1 MKTEQFDAFVRMNVL
16 FIQNAW
22 WVGGFSVLLPIRM
35 KNYKTMNIFKG
46 LTLAALLLAGA
57 GNLVAQGTV
66 EDYKRAY
73 SLRGKFTSDKVYYS
87 GVSPRWIGDTHT
99 FWYVRHTPEG
109 DRYVKV
115 DANKQT
121 RTDLFNHDKLA
132 TALAKSTGRKVD
144 GKRLNLQSLSVND
157 RQDTLRFQYDGKNF
171 TYAIKKNRLEDK
183 GRIHY
188 PQRGQ
193 QRHWM
198 EVDDEKGGRPVTSPD
213 GKHEAFIKNDNIYIR
228 NRATGRERAL
238 SIDGTLGNYYSSYIQ
253 WSPDSRYVFSARIRP
268 VEKRYVY
275 YVESSPKDQL
285 QPKLHKQEYAKPG
298 DELRSKVPCIYE
310 VETGRAII
318 PSTELFD
325 KQYELF
331 WFRWNEQGPGV
342 TFEYNERGHQVYRLL
357 ELSAE
362 TGKVRTVV
370 EEKSNTFVNHQRMYR
385 RFLRGGNELIWMSER
400 DNWNHLYLYDYATGK
415 VKNQITKGPWYVR
428 EVLHVDEEA
437 RQIYFTANGMEVD
450 KGQVNSSTAKE
461 DPYLIRYYRINFDGT
476 GLTCLTP
483 DEGNHTATF
492 SRDRKYLVDVYSLVD
507 RAPEASVR
515 RVSDGSLVM
524 PLEKADI
531 TKLLETGW
539 RAPEVFVAKG
549 RDGKTDMWGIIVR
562 PTNFD
567 PNKKYPIIEYIY
579 AGPGSHYVPK
589 SFSTYNYNMT
599 ALAELGFIVV
609 QLDGMGTSFRSKEFE
624 DVCYKNLKDAGFPD
638 RKAWIRAAAE
648 KYPYMDID
656 RVGIFGASAGGQEST
671 TAVLLHPEFYKAAY
685 SACGCHDNRMD
696 KIWWNEQWLG
706 YPLGDQYKEGSNVE
720 NAHLLSRPL
729 MLVVGELDDNVD
741 PASTMQVVDA
751 LIRANKD
758 FELVVLPGVGHTMGE
773 SYGEHKRYDF
783 FVRHLMGVNPPKW
796 DEVK

>member
-1 MKTEQFDAFVRMNVL
+1 VKTEQFDAFVRMNVL

-115 DANKQT
+115 DADKQT

-144 GKRLNLQSLSVND
+144 GKRLNLQSLSVNE

-331 WFRWNEQGPGV
+331 WFQWNEQGTGV

-450 KGQVNSSTAKE
+450 NSSTAKE

-492 SRDRKYLVDVYSLVD
+492 SRDRKYLVDVHSLVD
-507 RAPEASVR
+507 RAPEATVR

-751 LIRANKD
+751 LIKANKD